1 MRDWN
6 HDGKVD
12 LLDGFIQDE
21 IESRNKLSEKCS
33 GRVVTL
39 LDFPGQIEKKDCA
52 LARFWT
58 NRPAAAINRG
68 QISAMKGL
76 KKYNNY
82 DHPQLYYETMERLI
96 ADDAVSLFL

>member
-1 MRDWN
+1 M
-6 HDGKVD
+6 
-12 LLDGFIQDE
+12 
-21 IESRNKLSEKCS
+21 
-33 GRVVTL
+33 VTL

-82 DHPQLYYETMERLI
+82 GHPQLYYETMERLI